1 MLTAGKIENFTPSD
15 QCWCWLVQNCSS
27 WEVNPILFIIPLHFP
42 CLLRASL
49 LHTSTTFF
57 SSLQFK
63 VQLRGCHTSSRQ
75 PHHCHNHLLISDKAT
90 MSGMRCAKYNS
101 GDCTGTGLQWRL
113 LAIVAAE
120 DPDGAGAV
128 SHHRLPPIVSCIGR
142 GRTQPPPPPPA
153 TTTKLHR
160 AAQDEGG
167 FPWRLLSPPWQH
179 HYATTAGCTHTN
191 HPYTLAITA
200 LTGDS
205 ARTSDTL
212 FSHWPEESSNWSF
225 VV

>member
-1 MLTAGKIENFTPSD
+1 
-15 QCWCWLVQNCSS
+15 
-27 WEVNPILFIIPLHFP
+27 
-42 CLLRASL
+42 
-49 LHTSTTFF
+49 
-57 SSLQFK
+57 
-63 VQLRGCHTSSRQ
+63 
-75 PHHCHNHLLISDKAT
+75 

-101 GDCTGTGLQWRL
+101 GDCTGTGVQWRL

-120 DPDGAGAV
+120 DTDGAGAV

-179 HYATTAGCTHTN
+179 HYATTAGCSHTN
-191 HPYTLAITA
+191 HPYTTPSPSLHLQGTVLGHSLLAPDSGIKQLKLCRLDLLQSRTHPKIRYFKTLLAIRLKILLQNPVPCKVRSGRGPA
-200 LTGDS
+200 VSG
-205 ARTSDTL
+205 
-212 FSHWPEESSNWSF
+212 
-225 VV
+225 V

>member
-1 MLTAGKIENFTPSD
+1 M
-15 QCWCWLVQNCSS
+15 
-27 WEVNPILFIIPLHFP
+27 
-42 CLLRASL
+42 
-49 LHTSTTFF
+49 
-57 SSLQFK
+57 
-63 VQLRGCHTSSRQ
+63 QLRGCHTSSRQ

-101 GDCTGTGLQWRL
+101 GDCTGTGVQWRL

-120 DPDGAGAV
+120 DTDGAGAV

-179 HYATTAGCTHTN
+179 HYATTAGCSHTN

-200 LTGDS
+200 HTGDS
-205 ARTSDTL
+205 AQTSDTL
-212 FSHWPEESSNWSF
+212 FSHLPEESSN
-225 VV
+225 